1 MYGFTWLNPPH
12 GRWDLNHWLSPVLY
26 VCYGRLLRFLLDAL
40 NERRPALSLGLCILL
55 LLHGQHVWQDVGQ
68 HLQQG
73 WALLPRALLP
83 LLGLPVWV
91 HLLQNHIT
99 RVLQDADCT
108 DNRKKI
114 MLHRSQR
121 LGLKTE
127 KLTYFWQF
135 SFSTECFCISASQLT
150 LFSLHLKHA
159 DSLPRQK
166 LHSIDPTGAQSGLL
180 VSKHV
185 HAD

>member
-1 MYGFTWLNPPH
+1 MVKSTTRSL
-12 GRWDLNHWLSPVLY
+12 DLNHWLSPVLY
-26 VCYGRLLRFLLDAL
+26 VCYGRLLSASFLM
-40 NERRPALSLGLCILL
+40 LSMRGVQRSVWVSASSL

-83 LLGLPVWV
+83 LLGSSLSPPSSRTIS
-91 HLLQNHIT
+91 HGSCMIQT
-99 RVLQDADCT
+99 APT
-108 DNRKKI
+108 TGKKSCFI
-114 MLHRSQR
+114 GQQR

-127 KLTYFWQF
+127 KLTYFD
-135 SFSTECFCISASQLT
+135 SFPFLTECFCISASQLT

-166 LHSIDPTGAQSGLL
+166 LHSIDPTGVQSGLL